1 MLSMIL
7 FSYAHNTDGLQF
19 VTFIQWNDSY
29 KVGHKIVD
37 FDHMTLVNI
46 TNELFMRVDRGFSD
60 EEIAQTITLLI
71 DYVERHFEREE
82 DLFKNSEYPDID
94 KHLAMHDDIKKTVR
108 DIATIYKT
116 KPDAININEVLEFLK
131 KWLLN
136 HIMKAD
142 QGYIEYLK

>member
-1 MLSMIL
+1 M
-7 FSYAHNTDGLQF
+7 
-19 VTFIQWNDSY
+19 TFIQWNDSY

-46 TNELFMRVDRGFSD
+46 TNELFMRVDQGFSD

-71 DYVERHFEREE
+71 EYVERHFDREE
-82 DLFKNSEYPDID
+82 DLFRDSDYPDIG
-94 KHLAMHDDIKKTVR
+94 KHQAMHDDIRKTVR
-108 DIATIYKT
+108 DIATVYKT
-116 KPDAININEVLEFLK
+116 RPDAININEVLEFLK

-142 QGYIEYLK
+142 LGYIQYLK

>member
-1 MLSMIL
+1 MAL
-7 FSYAHNTDGLQF
+7 FLTIDNTDGLHF

-46 TNELFMRVDRGFSD
+46 TNELFIRVDRGFSD
-60 EEIAQTITLLI
+60 EEIAQTISLLI

-82 DLFKNSEYPDID
+82 DLFRNSDYPDVD
-94 KHLAMHDDIKKTVR
+94 KHLAMHDDIKKTVK

-142 QGYIEYLK
+142 QGYIQYLK

>member
-1 MLSMIL
+1 
-7 FSYAHNTDGLQF
+7 

-46 TNELFMRVDRGFSD
+46 TNELFMRVDQGFSD

-71 DYVERHFEREE
+71 EYVERHFDREE
-82 DLFKNSEYPDID
+82 DLFRDSDYPDIG
-94 KHLAMHDDIKKTVR
+94 KHQAMHDDIRKTVR

-116 KPDAININEVLEFLK
+116 QPDAININEVLQFLK

-142 QGYIEYLK
+142 QGYIQYLK

>member
-1 MLSMIL
+1 MWANGFKTFASN
-7 FSYAHNTDGLQF
+7 ADGLCN

-82 DLFKNSEYPDID
+82 ELFVNSDYPDVD
-94 KHLAMHDDIKKTVR
+94 KHLAMHADITKTVK
-108 DIATIYKT
+108 DIALVYKT
-116 KPDAININEVLEFLK
+116 KPDAINIQEVLDFLK

-142 QGYIEYLK
+142 QGYVEYLK

>member
-1 MLSMIL
+1 M
-7 FSYAHNTDGLQF
+7 
-19 VTFIQWNDSY
+19 TFIQWNDSY

-60 EEIAQTITLLI
+60 EEIAQTISLLI

-82 DLFKNSEYPDID
+82 QLFMNSDYPDVD
-94 KHLAMHDDIKKTVR
+94 KHLAMHNDIKKTVK

-116 KPDAININEVLEFLK
+116 KPDAINIQEVLEFLK
-131 KWLLN
+131 KWLTN
-136 HIMKAD
+136 HILKAD
-142 QGYIEYLK
+142 QGYVKYL

>member
-1 MLSMIL
+1 MVL
-7 FSYAHNTDGLQF
+7 FSRSHNADGLYF

-46 TNELFMRVDRGFSD
+46 TNELFLRVDRGFSD
-60 EEIAQTITLLI
+60 EEIAQTISLLI

-82 DLFKNSEYPDID
+82 NLFKESDYPDVD
-94 KHLAMHDDIKKTVR
+94 KHLAMHDDIKKTVK
-108 DIATIYKT
+108 DIAAIYKS

-142 QGYIEYLK
+142 QGYIQYLK

>member
-1 MLSMIL
+1 MMVL
-7 FSYAHNTDGLQF
+7 FSTIHNADGLEF

-60 EEIAQTITLLI
+60 EEIAQTISLLI

-82 DLFKNSEYPDID
+82 DLFKNSEYPDVD
-94 KHLAMHDDIKKTVR
+94 KHLAMHHDIKKTVK

-142 QGYIEYLK
+142 VGYIQYLK

>member
-1 MLSMIL
+1 
-7 FSYAHNTDGLQF
+7 

-82 DLFKNSEYPDID
+82 DLFKNSEYPDVD

>member
-1 MLSMIL
+1 M
-7 FSYAHNTDGLQF
+7 
-19 VTFIQWNDSY
+19 TFIQWNDSF

-46 TNELFMRVDRGFSD
+46 TNELFLRVDHGFCD
-60 EEIAQTITLLI
+60 EEIAQTISLLV

-82 DLFKNSEYPDID
+82 GLFLNSDYPNAQ
-94 KHLAMHDDIKKTVR
+94 KHLAMHHDITKTVK

-116 KPDAININEVLEFLK
+116 NPDAINIHEVLDFLK
-131 KWLLN
+131 KWLTN

-142 QGYIEYLK
+142 VGYIKYLK

>member
-1 MLSMIL
+1 MIL
-7 FSYAHNTDGLQF
+7 FSYARNTDGLQF

-46 TNELFMRVDRGFSD
+46 TNELFIRVDRGFSD
-60 EEIAQTITLLI
+60 EEIAQTISLLI

-82 DLFKNSEYPDID
+82 DLFRNSDYPDVD
-94 KHLAMHDDIKKTVR
+94 KHLAMHDDIKKTVK

-142 QGYIEYLK
+142 QGYIQYLK